1 MKRIFWLILAS
12 VLIIGCVQEH
22 EELKPEESPS
32 TGGIT
37 FDDLLSDTKA
47 GNITSTLD
55 SLNLQSKLQ
64 SSKDNL
70 MLGRIILAD
79 GVYTR
84 LISKEDAL
92 FFGISEETYERYVA
106 YTEEL
111 NEIKRHENE

>member
-1 MKRIFWLILAS
+1 
-12 VLIIGCVQEH
+12 
-22 EELKPEESPS
+22 
-32 TGGIT
+32 
-37 FDDLLSDTKA
+37 
-47 GNITSTLD
+47 
-55 SLNLQSKLQ
+55 
-64 SSKDNL
+64 